1 VFEDILYYFVFMMR
15 SRALNLNSP
24 QSSPISLFIS
34 VSIDSLSLSL
44 PQGLREL
51 RLEENQL
58 RTCAGVQSLPR
69 LQLLYLSSNRLM
81 DLAEIQ
87 HIAML
92 PSLLELILSGNP
104 LARKPMYRGQVVRRM
119 PGLRYRV

>member
-1 VFEDILYYFVFMMR
+1 MMR
-15 SRALNLNSP
+15 SRTLNLRSP
-24 QSSPISLFIS
+24 QSSPISLSHIFLYL
-34 VSIDSLSLSL
+34 SIPVL
-44 PQGLREL
+44 QGLREL